1 MSVFPIE
8 KPILHVRMPVRAS
21 LRLGP
26 LGDIWHKPAF
36 SAVASVAVPQFALLL
51 AGRPDLAAY
60 AAGGSLCALYGHG
73 LPYAARARTLA
84 WVVAGMLASI
94 AVGLVTA
101 SLTDS
106 TVLRVAVAALLA
118 GAHKAT
124 CDAARIGPPGHV
136 VLTFVAVSAAFLP
149 QRLADVPAHL
159 ALALAAGV
167 VAWLVGMAPA
177 LVRPDGPERIAV
189 ARALEAAARLL
200 RASSGGQE
208 SPQARHAAAAAVNA
222 AWQTLLRTGTAGS
235 RAGLRRLLVRAES
248 AAALPTRHAAEAD
261 SFTAWARDLRKGRP
275 LPVPGRSGAPGED
288 ADEEAELSGVAAER
302 PRRHR
307 LLPEVAGRWRVIMM
321 VAAGSAL
328 AGWASMALG
337 VGRPYWAVV
346 TAAAVFAANTTLS
359 WNRALQRVV
368 GNLLGVALFTLV
380 VPLTRLGPLALVA
393 TVLVMQFLTEAT
405 ITRNYWLGSVF
416 VAPMSIL
423 MTQFAG
429 VQPVGE
435 LVADRW
441 LDTCVG
447 AVAGLAACVLLPDRR
462 AARRVHEGL
471 ERLERLVAEP
481 PPAGPGQARAA
492 RDRLNASLVEL
503 REAADT
509 AAGEWWSTA
518 LPQERITTAERAGHR
533 KLTELTEPARGAG
546 VWTEERSREATE

>member
-1 MSVFPIE
+1 
-8 KPILHVRMPVRAS
+8 
-21 LRLGP
+21 
-26 LGDIWHKPAF
+26 
-36 SAVASVAVPQFALLL
+36 
-51 AGRPDLAAY
+51 
-60 AAGGSLCALYGHG
+60 
-73 LPYAARARTLA
+73 
-84 WVVAGMLASI
+84 
-94 AVGLVTA
+94 
-101 SLTDS
+101 
-106 TVLRVAVAALLA
+106 
-118 GAHKAT
+118 
-124 CDAARIGPPGHV
+124 
-136 VLTFVAVSAAFLP
+136 
-149 QRLADVPAHL
+149 
-159 ALALAAGV
+159 
-167 VAWLVGMAPA
+167 
-177 LVRPDGPERIAV
+177 
-189 ARALEAAARLL
+189 
-200 RASSGGQE
+200 
-208 SPQARHAAAAAVNA
+208 
-222 AWQTLLRTGTAGS
+222 
-235 RAGLRRLLVRAES
+235 
-248 AAALPTRHAAEAD
+248 
-261 SFTAWARDLRKGRP
+261 GRP
-275 LPVPGRSGAPGED
+275 LPAPGRSGTPGED
-288 ADEEAELSGVAAER
+288 AGEEAELSGVAAER

-307 LLPEVAGRWRVIMM
+307 LLPEVAGRWRVVMM

-471 ERLERLVAEP
+471 ERLEWAVAEP
-481 PPAGPGQARAA
+481 SPADPGQARAA

-533 KLTELTEPARGAG
+533 KLTELTGPARGAG
-546 VWTEERSREATE
+546 VWTEERRSGATE